1 MEKKKDKIAI
11 KKKNSPSGK
20 GMWDGRSEHHV
31 VLLPAGAECIQ
42 CPEGQGE
49 EGETRLFRTQVSKA
63 IRI

>member
-1 MEKKKDKIAI
+1 
-11 KKKNSPSGK
+11 
-20 GMWDGRSEHHV
+20 MWDGRSEHHV

-42 CPEGQGE
+42 RPEGQGE